1 MTLVPMIDTR
11 RTIAAVAACYA
22 RHTPLEWG
30 RWRAAS
36 LAEGLINHLDFEAT
50 VRTHFGQR
58 MTLSVNDF
66 VQRSIYCRGAWDE
79 AIAEVIINRLRARH
93 VFVDAGANVGFF
105 TLLASTL
112 VGPQGRVVAFE
123 PHPVARAAL
132 ANNVNLNKMTNVT
145 ISGFALSDSPTV
157 MDLYFENEGGLG
169 SSSLRQPPVEYRNGK
184 VQVNVD
190 TLDHQLAHLGI
201 ERVDMIKIDIEGAEL
216 AALRGAAETLRGHP
230 AVICEISGY
239 NLERMGGSEEGLMT
253 LMRSHG
259 YTCSAI
265 TPPRRSKFGPFQQY
279 DALFEHR
286 Q

>member
-1 MTLVPMIDTR
+1 MIDMH

-36 LAEGLINHLDFEAT
+36 LADGLIHRLDFEAT

-66 VQRSIYCRGAWDE
+66 VQRAIYCRGTWDE
-79 AIAEVIINRLRARH
+79 AIADVIIDRLRPRH

-105 TLLASTL
+105 TLLASAL

-123 PHPVARAAL
+123 PHPVTRAAL
-132 ANNVNLNKMTNVT
+132 ANNVKLNKMKNVT
-145 ISGFALSDSPTV
+145 ISEFALSDSQEV
-157 MDLYFENEGGLG
+157 MDLYLENEGGLG
-169 SSSLRQPPVEYRNGK
+169 SSSLRPPPVEYRNGN
-184 VQVNVD
+184 VQVNTD
-190 TLDHQLAHLGI
+190 TLDNQLAHLGI
-201 ERVDMIKIDIEGAEL
+201 EKVDMIKIDIEGAEL
-216 AALRGAAETLRGHP
+216 AALRGAVETLRGHP

-239 NLERMGGSEEGLMT
+239 NLERMGGSEDELMN
-253 LMRSHG
+253 LMQGHG
-259 YTCSAI
+259 YVCSAI
-265 TPPRRSKFGPFQQY
+265 TPVKPSKFGPFPQY